1 MLCAHFLSYVRLLRL
16 WQAVKKQ
23 VQLDEFMPSVNV
35 SKHGFEKALRQ
46 FKRQCEK
53 AGLISRARAIQRH
66 EKPSQK
72 RKRMRAAAVK
82 RQQKKI
88 AKQIETMERERTR
101 H

>member
-1 MLCAHFLSYVRLLRL
+1 
-16 WQAVKKQ
+16 
-23 VQLDEFMPSVNV
+23 MPSVNV
-35 SKHGFEKALRQ
+35 SSKNGFEKALRQ

-72 RKRMRAAAVK
+72 RKRMRAAAIK
-82 RQQKKI
+82 REQKKI
-88 AKQIETMERERTR
+88 AKLREARKRERSR